1 MADEVFD
8 REAARAINFGACHTF
23 AGIVRTNIGP
33 FGSLKMFDDG
43 AGEMF
48 LTKDGGELVRGLS
61 IRHATALFLSRAALA
76 QEKALGDG
84 VSSLVQLIDGI
95 LEQAAH
101 KIEDGVH
108 PRIIVRGLED
118 ARDAAIKALNELAI
132 EASNSRAEMRDYVAS
147 AALTKSP
154 FPVADVVVDAV
165 QCVREESRVDLDRIE
180 IVRIRSTRESVR
192 LVRGLVLDQG
202 FRHEL
207 MPKKMEKVRI
217 LAMSESLEMEDTAV
231 NTYMQVADE
240 DQKERMTIAQR
251 KFVDN
256 KLRKIIELKSAVG
269 GDFLLVN
276 ARGIDGPSM
285 DILARA
291 NIAAVRRVSKKTLMR
306 LVHACNCK
314 IVNCVDDLTP
324 NVLGYAEK
332 VMEEEH
338 RNAKYVFIDEVKDP
352 KAVAIVV
359 AGMTDITCG
368 LIEGAVRDGMRALRH
383 AVEDKK
389 VLPGAGATEVAL
401 HLKLMNE
408 TLKEVEPKHRFG
420 VQVFAEALLSIP
432 RALVTNCG
440 HDAFLVIPDMLSEAE
455 GGELAGVDA
464 ETGEV
469 IDPTVFGIYD
479 NYCVIRGIIQS
490 APLVASQ
497 LLLVDE
503 ILTSTREIKKQSSK
517 EK

>member
-43 AGEMF
+43 AGQTF
-48 LTKDGGELVRGLS
+48 LTKDGGELVKGLS
-61 IRHATALFLSRAALA
+61 IRHATALFLARAALA

-118 ARDAAIKALNELAI
+118 ARDAAIKCLDELAI
-132 EASNSRAEMRDYVAS
+132 TTSKSRADMRDYVAS

-154 FPVADVVVDAV
+154 FPVADVVVDAI
-165 QCVREESRVDLDRIE
+165 QCIREETRVDLDRIE
-180 IVRIRSTRESVR
+180 IMRIRSTRESVR

-207 MPKKMEKVRI
+207 MPNRLEKVGI
-217 LAMSESLEMEDTAV
+217 LAMSESLELEDTAV
-231 NTYMQVADE
+231 NTFMKVANAD
-240 DQKERMTIAQR
+240 DKERMTIAAR

-256 KLRKIIELKSAVG
+256 KLRKIIELRSAVG

-291 NIAAVRRVSKKTLMR
+291 NIAAVRRVSKKTLQRM
-306 LVHACNCK
+306 VYACGCRV
-314 IVNCVDDLTP
+314 VNCVDDLAP

-332 VMEEEH
+332 VTEEEH
-338 RNAKYVFIDEVKDP
+338 RNSKYIFIDEVREP

-383 AVEDKK
+383 AVEDGK
-389 VLPGAGATEVAL
+389 VLPGAGATEIAV
-401 HLKLMNE
+401 HLKLMND
-408 TLKEVEPKHRFG
+408 TLKTVEPKHRFG
-420 VQVFAEALLSIP
+420 VQVFAEALLSVP
-432 RALVTNCG
+432 RALVNNCG
-440 HDAFLVIPDMLSEAE
+440 HDASTLIPEMLSEAE
-455 GGELAGVDA
+455 GGDLAGIDA

-479 NYCVIRGIIQS
+479 NYCVVRGLIQS

-503 ILTSTREIKKQSSK
+503 ILTSTKEITKQSAK
-517 EK
+517 E